1 MRQGSVASG
10 RERPPESVDRDAAP
24 MRPDP
29 KDSAR
34 AAGLRYVHDAMP
46 GIRRAR
52 EGDHFLYYAPDGA
65 QITDEREIERVSRLG
80 VPPAWT
86 DVWIC
91 PNPRGHIQAT
101 GRDAKGRKQ
110 YRYHPHWAQVRDEAK
125 YERMVAFGEQL
136 PAIRARVEHDLSLP
150 ELPRE
155 KALATVV
162 ALLDR
167 TLIRIG
173 NEAYARDNDAYG
185 LTTLRQDHVD
195 VAGASVRFEFRGKSG
210 KEQKIEVKNRKL
222 ASIVRKYL
230 DLPGYEL
237 FQYVDAEGQ
246 RHSIESDDVNA
257 YLRDTTGLDFTAK
270 DFRTWGGTT
279 TALRALRELGGCET
293 QTEAKKRVADA
304 IKVAA
309 EQLGNTPVICRKSY
323 VNPGIIEAYLQGAL
337 FSAIEDLMRDPIPP
351 ELAALRPEEI
361 ETLVYLRHMR
371 DKAATTQAI
380 AS

>member
-1 MRQGSVASG
+1 MQGGSIANG
-10 RERPPESVDRDAAP
+10 REGSPESAESDMLDLQ
-24 MRPDP
+24 PDP

-46 GIRRAR
+46 GIWR
-52 EGDHFLYYAPDGA
+52 ERKGDHFLYYAPDGA
-65 QITDEREIERVSRLG
+65 RITDPKEIERINRLAI
-80 VPPAWT
+80 PPAWT

-110 YRYHPHWAQVRDEAK
+110 YRYHPRWAQVRDEAK
-125 YERMVAFGEQL
+125 YERIVAFGEHL

-150 ELPRE
+150 GLPRE

-162 ALLDR
+162 ALLDM

-173 NEAYARDNDAYG
+173 NESYARDNDAYG

-195 VAGASVRFEFRGKSG
+195 VNRTSVRFEFRGKSG

-222 ASIVRKYL
+222 ACIVRKYL

-237 FQYVDAEGQ
+237 FQYVDSQGQ
-246 RHSIESDDVNA
+246 RRSIESDDVNA
-257 YLRDTTGLDFTAK
+257 YLRDITGMDFTAK

-279 TALRALRELGGCET
+279 TALRALRELGGSET
-293 QTEAKKRVADA
+293 KTEARQRVTDA

-309 EQLGNTPVICRKSY
+309 EQLGNTPAICRKSY
-323 VNPGIIEAYLQGAL
+323 VNPTIIEAYLEGAL
-337 FSAIEDLMRDPIPP
+337 FSAIEELMRHPIPP

-361 ETLVYLRHMR
+361 ETLMYLRR
-371 DKAATTQAI
+371 LEEKATAHAA